1 MSEQWSRVDEH
12 LDALFAAHDDA
23 LDAALRASD
32 EAGLPQIAVAP
43 NQGKFLQIL
52 SQSIGAKHV
61 LEIGTLGAYSTI
73 WLARALPAGGRVLSL
88 EVNAHHAEVARA
100 NVARAGLADVVEVR
114 LGPALETLP
123 HVEGPFD
130 FTFIDADKHNI
141 PHYFSHALRLS
152 RPGALIVVDNVVRQ
166 GAILDAASEDVSVQ
180 GVRRFNELVANEPRV
195 NATTLQT
202 VGTKGW
208 DGFAIVLVK

>member
-1 MSEQWSRVDEH
+1 MSEQWSQVDEY

-32 EAGLPQIAVAP
+32 EGGLPQIAVAP

-52 SQSIGAKHV
+52 AQSVGAKNI

-73 WLARALPAGGRVLSL
+73 WLARALPADGRLLSL
-88 EVNAHHAEVARA
+88 EVNAHHADVARA
-100 NVARAGLADVVEVR
+100 NVARAGLANVVEVR
-114 LGPALETLP
+114 LGAALETLP
-123 HVEGPFD
+123 HVEGTFD

-141 PHYFSHALRLS
+141 PHYFEHALRLS

-166 GAILDAASEDVSVQ
+166 GAILDPASEDVSVQ
-180 GVRRFNELVANEPRV
+180 GVRRFNDLVANEPRV